1 MDRPAVTILKS
12 QLDRKGGLE
21 KYTWEI
27 AKTFCQYGSKVT
39 LLTSGDVKAP
49 FASGHLEIVSFPI
62 DTLFSYLN
70 VQRFDQA
77 CQRFLK
83 DRPTPIVFGLDRN
96 SEQSHIRAGN
106 GVHAAYL
113 RHRAKIEGGLKAL
126 SFKINPLHH
135 SLLAI
140 EKKSFESRKLRTL
153 FTNSHMVK
161 NEVLE
166 LYNTP
171 PEKIEVVHNGVEWC
185 QMLADFEQWQ
195 EKREEL
201 IAELSLDPQAYQL
214 LFIGHNYQRKGL
226 ENLLKG
232 MSLIKTTPLQLCIIG
247 KEKKIGYF
255 KQMAQQLGLE
265 KSVRFLGQRSDIR
278 RFYQM
283 ADALA
288 IPSSYDPFANVTV
301 EALAMGLYVISS
313 KTNGG
318 HEVLQPYSG
327 TTIDNLDDPHSVALA
342 IQRAVGTF
350 KSVSSSTQIRTS
362 VKHLDFPNQLN
373 RIIQATYTETL
384 SR

>member
-1 MDRPAVTILKS
+1 MDCPSVTILKS
-12 QLDRKGGLE
+12 QLDHKGGLE

-27 AKTFCQYGSKVT
+27 ARSFCESGSHVT

-49 FASGHLEIVSFPI
+49 FASELLEIISFPI
-62 DTLFSYLN
+62 DYPFSYLN
-70 VQRFDQA
+70 VQRFDKA

-83 DRPTPIVFGLDRN
+83 ARPTPIVFGLDRN

-113 RHRAKIEGGLKAL
+113 RHRAKKEGTLKAL
-126 SFKINPLHH
+126 SFKMNPLHH

-140 EKKSFESRKLRTL
+140 EKQSFENRQLRKL
-153 FTNSHMVK
+153 FTNSRMVK

-171 PEKIEVVHNGVEWC
+171 SEKIEVVHNGVEWSK
-185 QMLADFEQWQ
+185 MLPDFEQWQ

-226 ENLLKG
+226 EDLLKG
-232 MSLIKTTPLQLCIIG
+232 MSLLKTTPVQLCVIG
-247 KEKKIGYF
+247 KEKKLGYF
-255 KQMAQQLGLE
+255 KQMAQHLGLE
-265 KSVRFLGQRSDIR
+265 RSVRFLGQRSDIR

-327 TTIDNLDDPHSVALA
+327 TTIDNLDDPHSIALA

-350 KSVSSSTQIRTS
+350 KTAASSAQIRAS
-362 VKHLDFPNQLN
+362 VERLDFPNQLKQ
-373 RIIQATYTETL
+373 IIQSTFQTL
-384 SR
+384 AD

>member
-1 MDRPAVTILKS
+1 
-12 QLDRKGGLE
+12 
-21 KYTWEI
+21 
-27 AKTFCQYGSKVT
+27 
-39 LLTSGDVKAP
+39 
-49 FASGHLEIVSFPI
+49 
-62 DTLFSYLN
+62 
-70 VQRFDQA
+70 
-77 CQRFLK
+77 
-83 DRPTPIVFGLDRN
+83 
-96 SEQSHIRAGN
+96 
-106 GVHAAYL
+106 
-113 RHRAKIEGGLKAL
+113 
-126 SFKINPLHH
+126 NPLHR

-166 LYNTP
+166 LYNIP
-171 PEKIEVVHNGVEWC
+171 AEKIEVVHNGVEWS

-232 MSLIKTTPLQLCIIG
+232 MNLIKTTPMQLCIIG

-255 KQMAQQLGLE
+255 KQMAQHLGLE

-327 TTIDNLDDPHSVALA
+327 TTIDHLDDPHSVALA

-350 KSVSSSTQIRTS
+350 KSVSSSAQIRAS
-362 VKHLDFPNQLN
+362 VEHLDFPNQLN
-373 RIIQATYTETL
+373 RIIQATFKTL
-384 SR
+384 RDC

>member
-1 MDRPAVTILKS
+1 MDRPSVTILKS

-27 AKTFCQYGSKVT
+27 AKTFCQSGSNVT

-49 FASGHLEIVSFPI
+49 FSSDRLNIVSFPI
-62 DTLFSYLN
+62 DSLFSYLN
-70 VQRFDQA
+70 VRRFDQS

-83 DRPTPIVFGLDRN
+83 DHPTPIVFGLDRN

-113 RHRAKIEGGLKAL
+113 RHRAKKEGALKAL
-126 SFKINPLHH
+126 SFKINPLHR

-166 LYNTP
+166 IYNIP
-171 PEKIEVVHNGVEWC
+171 AEKIEVVHNGVEWF

-232 MSLIKTTPLQLCIIG
+232 MSLIKTTPMQLCVIG
-247 KEKKIGYF
+247 KEKKISYF
-255 KQMAQQLGLE
+255 KQMAQHLGLE

-318 HEVLQPYSG
+318 HEVLRPYSG
-327 TTIDNLDDPHSVALA
+327 TTIDHLDDPHSVALA

-350 KSVSSSTQIRTS
+350 KSVSSSTQIRAS
-362 VKHLDFPNQLN
+362 VEHLDFPNQLN

>member
-1 MDRPAVTILKS
+1 MNCSAVTILKS

-21 KYTWEI
+21 KYAWEI
-27 AKTFCQYGSKVT
+27 ARAFCESGASVT
-39 LLTSGDVKAP
+39 ILTTGDIKAP
-49 FASGHLEIVSFPI
+49 FASERLEIISFPI
-62 DTLFSYLN
+62 DYPFSYLN

-77 CQRFLK
+77 CQYFLK
-83 DRPTPIVFGLDRN
+83 DRPTQIVFGLDRN

-113 RHRAKIEGGLKAL
+113 RHRTKKEGAIKSL
-126 SFKINPLHH
+126 SFRLNPLHN

-140 EKKSFESRKLRTL
+140 EKKSFENRKLHKL

-161 NEVLE
+161 NEILE

-171 PEKIEVVHNGVEWC
+171 SEKIEVVHNGVEWS
-185 QMLADFEQWQ
+185 QMLPDFEQWE

-201 IAELSLDPQAYQL
+201 MAELSLDPQAFQL

-232 MSLIKTTPLQLCIIG
+232 IRLIKTTPVQLCVIG
-247 KEKKIGYF
+247 KERKIGYF
-255 KQMAQQLGLE
+255 KQMAQHLGLE
-265 KSVRFLGQRSDIR
+265 KSIRFLGQRSDIC
-278 RFYQM
+278 RFYQL

-327 TTIDNLDDPHSVALA
+327 TTIDNLDDPQSIALA
-342 IQRAVGTF
+342 IQRAANTF
-350 KSVSSSTQIRTS
+350 KTSASSSQIRDS
-362 VKHLDFPNQLN
+362 IKHLDFPNQLKQ
-373 RIIQATYTETL
+373 IIQATFQTL
-384 SR
+384 TNQ